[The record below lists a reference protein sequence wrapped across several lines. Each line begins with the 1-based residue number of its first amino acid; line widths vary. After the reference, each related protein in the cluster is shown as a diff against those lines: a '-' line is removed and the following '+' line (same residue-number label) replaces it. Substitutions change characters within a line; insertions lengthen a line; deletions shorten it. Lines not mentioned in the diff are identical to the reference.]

1 MNVTASTIL
10 TRWIE
15 TPLGPL
21 EIALIDG
28 QYFQYFEFKQTEQLT
43 DRTNSDKHELLDL
56 AEQQLRE
63 YFSGKRKTFSELF
76 SHISDRGT
84 EFQRQCWQALISIP
98 YGDTWTY
105 GQQAKFLNKPS
116 ASRAVGA
123 ANGKNPLAVV
133 VPCHR
138 VIGAN
143 GSLTGYAGGL
153 DKKQWLLEFEQK
165 QKSFDL

>member
-1 MNVTASTIL
+1 MKLNSNTLI
-10 TRWIE
+10 RWIE

-21 EIALIDG
+21 EIAVING
-28 QYFQYFEFKQTEQLT
+28 QYFQYFEFKQTEELINITNT
-43 DRTNSDKHELLDL
+43 DEHELLDL
-56 AEQQLRE
+56 AEQQFNE

-76 SHISDRGT
+76 PYISEHGT
-84 EFQRQCWQALISIP
+84 EFQRQCWQALITIP

-143 GSLTGYAGGL
+143 GKLTGYAGGL
-153 DKKQWLLEFEQK
+153 DKKHWLLEFEQAQAK
-165 QKSFDL
+165 LDL

>member
-1 MNVTASTIL
+1 MKLNNNTL
-10 TRWIE
+10 TRWVK

-28 QYFQYFEFKQTEQLT
+28 LYFQYFEFKQTEELIDISNT
-43 DRTNSDKHELLDL
+43 DKHELLDL
-56 AEQQLRE
+56 AEQQFNE
-63 YFSGKRKTFSELF
+63 YFSGKRTTFSELF
-76 SHISDRGT
+76 PHISDYGT
-84 EFQRQCWQALISIP
+84 EFQRQCWQALITIP

-143 GSLTGYAGGL
+143 GTLTGYAGGL